1 MSHNIQAARHFLA
14 TETTIG
20 KRVYLWSG
28 IEVRLWL
35 AANYDGGFD
44 QLMCDLKGRQ

>member
-1 MSHNIQAARHFLA
+1 MSGHIQAARRFLA

-20 KRVYLWSG
+20 TRAYLWSG
-28 IEVRLWL
+28 IEVKLWL

>member
-1 MSHNIQAARHFLA
+1 MSHNIQAARRFLA

-20 KRVYLWSG
+20 TRAYDWSG

-44 QLMCDLKGRQ
+44 QLMADLRKRS